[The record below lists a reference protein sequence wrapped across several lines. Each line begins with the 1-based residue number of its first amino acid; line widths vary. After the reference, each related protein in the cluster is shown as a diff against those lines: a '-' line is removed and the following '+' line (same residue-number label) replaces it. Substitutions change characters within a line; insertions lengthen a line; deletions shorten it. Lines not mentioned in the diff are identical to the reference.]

1 VFQKRALSSTLR
13 NTYCINIGLH
23 NVLKIYFTL
32 FIVAKVKTARST
44 MANDSNNHKMMSVC
58 VVEINASIFTNCT
71 HSSQSVSR
79 CRCVSVSDRVNR
91 CSSRLL
97 SQQCCGRILYYACNS
112 PDRPTLLRSSRGS
125 HSIAYSPTTTEQSA
139 SSQHYIMP

>member
-1 VFQKRALSSTLR
+1 MSQKRALSSTLR

-58 VVEINASIFTNCT
+58 VVEINASIFSNCT
-71 HSSQSVSR
+71 RSSRSSQSVSVR
-79 CRCVSVSDRVNR
+79 FCERPCQSLFITITRSNVVD
-91 CSSRLL
+91 
-97 SQQCCGRILYYACNS
+97 GFYACNS